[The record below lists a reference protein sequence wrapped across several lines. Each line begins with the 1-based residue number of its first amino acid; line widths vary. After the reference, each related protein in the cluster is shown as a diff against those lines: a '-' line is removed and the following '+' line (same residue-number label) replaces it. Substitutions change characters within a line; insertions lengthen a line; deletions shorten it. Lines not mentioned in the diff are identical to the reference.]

1 MAQAFPDGFL
11 WGGAIAASSRA
22 VAPTSGKARLGRRS
36 PGLESVSNRD
46 AFPDIAA
53 HPGRTVRGAMTP
65 VRSESS

>member
-65 VRSESS
+65 VRSEFS